1 MRTSIRCRCG
11 CLVSARVGSGG
22 RCPSCGRLLGRS
34 QEAQSNP
41 PPLPKTKEPA
51 PAPPVPSLSGG
62 WWPPSPLAAAIGGGG
77 AALVAFVLAF
87 LLAFEGTPSTK
98 LSTEEIVDRS
108 EASIAAVVGETSWG
122 TGFLARP
129 GVLVTNA
136 HVIEGQPIGSLQVF
150 FPSAPANFRGPHSAR
165 LLEEDIP
172 RDLAV
177 LWVETDL
184 PPLPLAEGYRFRK
197 GEEVTIIGS
206 PGVGGGR
213 GVLLNAVTKGVLS
226 TVWMDD
232 DIPFYQIGAAIN
244 QGNSGGPVF
253 DSRGQVIGVA
263 TATFN
268 EVQALGLCVPVADVV
283 SILHRAAAVDERTQ
297 AAIQN
302 VHDLAAERSRP

>member
-1 MRTSIRCRCG
+1 MAVLALALFLSG
-11 CLVSARVGSGG
+11 EGS
-22 RCPSCGRLLGRS
+22 
-34 QEAQSNP
+34 P
-41 PPLPKTKEPA
+41 PP
-51 PAPPVPSLSGG
+51 
-62 WWPPSPLAAAIGGGG
+62 
-77 AALVAFVLAF
+77 
-87 LLAFEGTPSTK
+87 K
-98 LSTEEIVDRS
+98 LDTEEIVARS
-108 EASIAAVVGETSWG
+108 EPSIAAVVGAKGWG

-150 FPSAPANFRGPHSAR
+150 FPSAPAHLQGPYAAR
-165 LLEEDIP
+165 LLEEDVA

-177 LWVETDL
+177 LWVETNL

-213 GVLLNAVTKGVLS
+213 DVLLNAVSKGVLS
-226 TVWMDD
+226 TVWMDA

-253 DSRGQVIGVA
+253 DSRGRVVGVA

-283 SILHRAAAVDERTQ
+283 AILHKAAAADERTR
-297 AAIQN
+297 AAIEN
-302 VHDLAAERSRP
+302 VHNLAAERASP